1 MPAMMISKCSALV
14 DHRETQ
20 LARTQI
26 KLLADL
32 IHELLE
38 LDPIDERLQE
48 KTSKVRA
55 VFKKVLFQTL
65 LYI

>member
-1 MPAMMISKCSALV
+1 MISKCSALM
-14 DHRETQ
+14 DRRETK

-38 LDPIDERLQE
+38 LDPVDERLQE

-55 VFKKVLFQTL
+55 VFKKVLFQPL